1 MLVCDL
7 PVPEE
12 QRLGQESGTA
22 CRSRCAPPSGPGSD
36 YNIAYMHAHMRT
48 HARARARA
56 HTHTHTHT
64 LPLSHSLSHSLSHLH
79 SLPKWNCSARH
90 GCPTRNSPFHS
101 QCTLRVFHCTHVAS
115 VTPRG
120 CYVIIV
126 SRVVKNLFASWP
138 SGELP
143 QRGVNG

>member
-22 CRSRCAPPSGPGSD
+22 CRCRCAPPAGPGSD
-36 YNIAYMHAHMRT
+36 YNIAYMHAHMHT
-48 HARARARA
+48 HAHTDT

-101 QCTLRVFHCTHVAS
+101 QCTLRIFHCTHVTS